1 MSRSYRVKGMSCGG
15 CVRAVTN
22 AIRRRAPQAE
32 VSVDL
37 DKGLVTVE
45 GEAAEAEIRGAIA
58 DAGFE
63 FTGAAPSST

>member
-1 MSRSYRVKGMSCGG
+1 MNRSYRVKGMSCGG

-22 AIRRRAPQAE
+22 AIRRRVPQAG

-37 DKGLVTVE
+37 ESGLVTVE
-45 GEAAEAEIRGAIA
+45 GEATEAAIRGAVA

-63 FTGAAPSST
+63 YIGPVPPA